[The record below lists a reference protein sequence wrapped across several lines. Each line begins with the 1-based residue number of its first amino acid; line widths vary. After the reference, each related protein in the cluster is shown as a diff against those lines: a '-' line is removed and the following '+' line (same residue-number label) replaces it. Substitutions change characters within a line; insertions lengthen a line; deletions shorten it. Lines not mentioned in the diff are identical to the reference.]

1 DETVGD
7 PGLPAPPLPGLPPAA
22 AAPVAAPGPRPRLR
36 SAKLAKMFDESES
49 LELEADDL
57 IETLDADDAAA
68 AEPAPHVR
76 PHRMTS
82 PPIVAAQET
91 ARPAAI
97 SAGDAIAQLGS
108 LTERNKIIEVLLG
121 YASGIFPV
129 TLLFN
134 VRDQLAF

>member
-57 IETLDADDAAA
+57 IETLDADDAAP

-82 PPIVAAQET
+82 PPVTAVDAPV
-91 ARPAAI
+91 ARPAPITA
-97 SAGDAIAQLGS
+97 ADAVKQLKS
-108 LTERNKIIEVLLG
+108 LTERNKIIDV
-121 YASGIFPV
+121 
-129 TLLFN
+129 
-134 VRDQLAF
+134 